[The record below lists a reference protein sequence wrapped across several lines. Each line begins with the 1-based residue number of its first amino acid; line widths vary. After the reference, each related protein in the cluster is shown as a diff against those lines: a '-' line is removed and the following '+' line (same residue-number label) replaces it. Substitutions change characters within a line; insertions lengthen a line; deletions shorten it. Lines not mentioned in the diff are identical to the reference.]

1 MRKILFNSFSKVKT
15 SGGTNV
21 LVLDLKTIHSLSI
34 DVHDMPAIQMFN
46 NGQRV
51 IKEDIDWNAWNNI
64 VQVDVDS
71 KFFFWEDSEFL
82 RLSEEQQKHAES
94 EFIKRFEENLMWNY
108 YNNYYALNVSKSGN
122 SFKVLFY
129 FDCEKSEENYLKCT
143 KKAKSYII
151 EIAHK
156 LDVNNNINQFSK
168 IINYISKDG
177 QPVLDRHV
185 FVFTQPFDISPFA
198 LYFNNEDIINSDS
211 YGQCDLSDIDLS
223 DNNFD
228 PKIDYVQ
235 SDYTT
240 YIKKIQV
247 QSSEIKH
254 FNHDER
260 WRFYKA
266 LIVLLKNKELVD
278 KEYESCMKS
287 MPLGRHSLNYY
298 LNEPKSGNWYKNYF
312 SKDYKYYVPLELLDN
327 FGYIYKE
334 KDLLEYEPDETI
346 ELERNQY
353 ISDYT
358 AEIKK
363 HMIYF
368 KTREITGN
376 DLFSDESDYYDNIYI
391 KADCGSGKSVF
402 FKNIIKSVNKC
413 IIVVHLNSIK
423 EGVYKEVLKKEI
435 SDLVIPT
442 THELKKLIA
451 EKSLPNK
458 MVLGWDQLKLLC
470 QKSIDISD
478 YLKLFDEIHN
488 VISTFNYRNKT
499 IWPIVQNQG
508 LQHNCIIVSATNCG
522 EHSIFCSDCYKFQF
536 NKKPVYE
543 LTFSMLL
550 DSNTNT
556 DEKKSAFNTIND
568 IIGKWKIADKQISS
582 RKIII
587 FDNMN
592 HAKFARKWTSDLALH
607 FCKENKKNG
616 DVQDLL
622 KTNILKKQLFI
633 TTTYGLE
640 GIEIKNE
647 IDNLFVFV
655 PLYENNI
662 TSVDIEQL
670 INRFRNIKKTVRVIF
685 VPSKGLGNKQQES
698 PLIDKQIKK
707 FIDGLV
713 KDMQNSDFVNQEE
726 YFLSKRLHWEYSDI
740 IGEIDPYLKHLKVY
754 HNYIINRGINLNN
767 IYKFYPNMTIGKTD
781 FAIDDSS
788 NNESKVYKALGSL
801 NTIHEIIGIPSFDDC
816 KEVLKNIINENEL
829 TYEDIRKFTK
839 IRGFFLRLLEKYGV
853 EDVRQYYQNDEK
865 NEIAFIEKTR
875 QYKFIIKLAK
885 HFIKKDTFNF
895 SAFQRFIKARSIA
908 VSKPMTEIDIKV
920 KEEETKYYNNVLK
933 RLGVTDTLVS
943 NLFIEIEDQLKDIQ
957 TTEKKRD
964 RKKLK
969 FQLIT
974 DENIKFH
981 NHEECYQYLKEQNLV
996 SCNQKTY
1003 VQNSKWKE
1011 FFIKI

>member
-1 MRKILFNSFSKVKT
+1 MKKNILFNVFPKDTTK
-15 SGGTNV
+15 GNEQIY
-21 LVLDLKTIHSLSI
+21 VLDLKTIHSSAI
-34 DVHDMPAIQMFN
+34 DKNKLPAIQMFN

-51 IKEDIDWNAWNNI
+51 IKNEIDWNSWNNI
-64 VQVDVDS
+64 VWVDVDS
-71 KFFFWEDSEFL
+71 KYFFNEDSD
-82 RLSEEQQKHAES
+82 
-94 EFIKRFEENLMWNY
+94 FIKLSKDKQETAINNFIIGFKNYFEFNCLL
-108 YNNYYALNVSKSGN
+108 NYYALNVSKSQKG
-122 SFKVLFY
+122 FKALFY
-129 FDCEKSEENYLKCT
+129 FNCEKSEENYLKCT
-143 KKAKSYII
+143 KKAIGFVLDAAYYLDKSIDKKQFTKII
-151 EIAHK
+151 EYRSQ
-156 LDVNNNINQFSK
+156 NSN
-168 IINYISKDG
+168 
-177 QPVLDRHV
+177 QPVLDKHV
-185 FVFTQPFDISPFA
+185 EITTQPFDVAPFA
-198 LYFNNEDIINSDS
+198 LYFNSEEIIDSDR
-211 YGQCDLSDIDLS
+211 YGKCDLSDIDLNIS
-223 DNNFD
+223 IPDN
-228 PKIDYVQ
+228 PKIDYDQ
-235 SDYTT
+235 TERT
-240 YIKKIQV
+240 FFIQKREPT
-247 QSSEIKH
+247 QIRH

-266 LIVLLKNKELVD
+266 LIILFQDKVIVD
-278 KEYESCMKS
+278 SEYEKCMRK
-287 MPLGRHSLNYY
+287 MPGGTHSLKYY
-298 LNEPKSGNWYKNYF
+298 LDEPKSGNWFKNFQNKDKNY
-312 SKDYKYYVPLELLDN
+312 YTPLYLLDN

-334 KDLLEYEPDETI
+334 KDLLEYEPDEI
-346 ELERNQY
+346 INLNRDEY
-353 ISDYT
+353 IGFYTNEIKAKMKFFNFNNSNDLLSDY
-358 AEIKK
+358 
-363 HMIYF
+363 
-368 KTREITGN
+368 
-376 DLFSDESDYYDNIYI
+376 YYDNIYI

-402 FKNIIKSVNKC
+402 FKNIIKSVDKC

-423 EGVYKEVLKKEI
+423 EGVYKEVLEKEI

-499 IWPIVQNQG
+499 IWPIVKNQE

-543 LTFSMLL
+543 LTYSMLL
-550 DSNTNT
+550 DSNPNT

-592 HAKFARKWTSDLALH
+592 HAKYARKWTSDLALH
-607 FCKENKKNG
+607 FCKENKKND

-622 KTNILKKQLFI
+622 KTNMLKKQLFI

-707 FIDGLV
+707 FIDELV
-713 KDMQNSDFVNQEE
+713 KDIQNIDFINQEE
-726 YFLSKRLHWEYSDI
+726 YFLDKRLHWEYSDI
-740 IGEIDPYLKHLKVY
+740 IEEIDPYLKHLKVY

-895 SAFQRFIKARSIA
+895 TAFQRFIKARSIA
-908 VSKPMTEIDIKV
+908 VSKPMAEIDIKV

-943 NLFIEIEDQLKDIQ
+943 NLFIEIEEQLKDIQ

-981 NHEECYQYLKEQNLV
+981 NHEECYQYLKEHEIINISLISYTKNRV
-996 SCNQKTY
+996 
-1003 VQNSKWKE
+1003 WKSY
-1011 FFIKI
+1011 FIKM

>member
-1 MRKILFNSFSKVKT
+1 MKNYLFNFCIPRPREYKNGNETKYSLPLEDGQMNLGTVEHIYQYAQQLINRPK
-15 SGGTNV
+15 SG
-21 LVLDLKTIHSLSI
+21 LPWL
-34 DVHDMPAIQMFN
+34 QMFN
-46 NGQRV
+46 IPKRV
-51 IKEDIDWNAWNNI
+51 TTNNIDWNNWNGFVFI
-64 VQVDVDS
+64 DIDS
-71 KFFFWEDSEFL
+71 KHFYNEKHHFNTNELFKAI
-82 RLSEEQQKHAES
+82 RLNAEWL
-94 EFIKRFEENLMWNY
+94 FP
-108 YNNYYALNVSKSGN
+108 NNYYCMNISNSGTSFKILWYFNTEKTEDNFNKAQQQAKEWTKEIFYKSGKQ
-122 SFKVLFY
+122 FKEIIEWPKVLDNCTSSIYQGFY
-129 FDCEKSEENYLKCT
+129 LSPKGLF
-143 KKAKSYII
+143 I
-151 EIAHK
+151 
-156 LDVNNNINQFSK
+156 NNQ
-168 IINYISKDG
+168 
-177 QPVLDRHV
+177 V
-185 FVFTQPFDISPFA
+185 
-198 LYFNNEDIINSDS
+198 SDDFG
-211 YGQCDLSDIDLS
+211 YCDLSEIEIT
-223 DNNFD
+223 
-228 PKIDYVQ
+228 PKISYEDKQINYDQHDMVEF
-235 SDYTT
+235 SNKINPFNIK
-240 YIKKIQV
+240 YIEHRV
-247 QSSEIKH
+247 
-254 FNHDER
+254 R
-260 WRFYKA
+260 WRTYNA
-266 LIVLLKNKELVD
+266 LIVLFKDRTIVDQEWKYIANLIPEENGHNRKFYEKEPHKNRWYDRFDD
-278 KEYESCMKS
+278 KIE
-287 MPLGRHSLNYY
+287 HSLSY
-298 LNEPKSGNWYKNYF
+298 LNQ
-312 SKDYKYYVPLELLDN
+312 

-334 KDLLEYEPDETI
+334 KDLLEYKPDEI
-346 ELERNQY
+346 INLNRDEY
-353 ISDYT
+353 IGFYT
-358 AEIKK
+358 NEIKSK
-363 HMIYF
+363 MKF
-368 KTREITGN
+368 FNSNNSK
-376 DLFSDESDYYDNIYI
+376 DLLSDFYYDNIYI

-402 FKNIIKSVNKC
+402 FKNIIKSVDKC

-423 EGVYKEVLKKEI
+423 EGVYKEVLEKEI

-451 EKSLPNK
+451 KKSLPNK

-543 LTFSMLL
+543 LTYSMLL
-550 DSNTNT
+550 DSNPNT
-556 DEKKSAFNTIND
+556 DKKKSAFNTIND

-607 FCKENKKNG
+607 FCKENKKNA

-707 FIDGLV
+707 FIDELV
-713 KDMQNSDFVNQEE
+713 KDMQNIDFVNQEE
-726 YFLSKRLHWEYSDI
+726 YFLDKRLHWEYSDI
-740 IGEIDPYLKHLKVY
+740 IEEIDPYLKHLKVY
-754 HNYIINRGINLNN
+754 HNYIINRGLNLNN
-767 IYKFYPNMTIGKTD
+767 IYNFYPNMTIGKTD

-895 SAFQRFIKARSIA
+895 TAFQRFIKARSIA

-920 KEEETKYYNNVLK
+920 KEEETKYYNNILK

-943 NLFIEIEDQLKDIQ
+943 NLFIEIEEQLKDIQ

-974 DENIKFH
+974 DESIKFH
-981 NHEECYQYLKEQNLV
+981 NHEECYQYLKEHEIINISLISYTKNRV
-996 SCNQKTY
+996 
-1003 VQNSKWKE
+1003 WKSY
-1011 FFIKI
+1011 FIKM